1 MIKRLFDITVSFTA
15 LIFLGW
21 LIVVLCIAASI
32 STVQNG
38 LFMQKRIGRYGRPF
52 RIFKI
57 RSMKNTAS
65 GKQVTAF
72 GRFLR
77 KYKFDELPQLLNV
90 LFGTMSF
97 VGPRPDL
104 PGYYDKLTGTDRDV
118 LTLRP
123 GITGPASI
131 KYANEEA
138 ILASVANP
146 DVYNDTVIFPDKV
159 RINKN
164 YLRHQSLFLDIKIMF
179 YTVLGKKLEEDYFN

>member
-1 MIKRLFDITVSFTA
+1 MIKRLFDITVSFIA
-15 LIFLGW
+15 LIVLGW
-21 LIVVLCIAASI
+21 LIVVLFVAASV
-32 STVQNG
+32 STGQNG
-38 LFMQKRIGRYGRPF
+38 LFIQERIGRYGRPF
-52 RIFKI
+52 SILKV
-57 RSMKNTAS
+57 RSMKDTAN
-65 GKQVTAF
+65 GKQVTPF

-77 KYKFDELPQLLNV
+77 KYKLDELPQLFNV

-118 LTLRP
+118 LALRP

-138 ILASVANP
+138 ILANMTNP
-146 DVYNDTVIFPDKV
+146 ETYNDIVIFPDKV

-164 YLRHQSLFLDIKIMF
+164 YLLHQSLFLDIKIML

>member
-1 MIKRLFDITVSFTA
+1 MIKRLFDITVSFVA
-15 LIFLGW
+15 LIVLGW
-21 LIVVLCIAASI
+21 LIVVLFVAASV
-32 STVQNG
+32 STGQNG
-38 LFMQKRIGRYGRPF
+38 LFIQERIGRYGRHF
-52 RIFKI
+52 RIFKV
-57 RSMKNTAS
+57 RSMKDTGK
-65 GKQVTAF
+65 GKQVTSF

-77 KYKFDELPQLLNV
+77 KYKLDELPQLFNV

-118 LTLRP
+118 LALRP

-131 KYANEEA
+131 KYASEEA
-138 ILASVANP
+138 ILANMTDP
-146 DVYNDTVIFPDKV
+146 ETYNDTVIFPDKV

-164 YLRHQSLFLDIKIMF
+164 YLLHQSLFLDIKIML

>member
-21 LIVVLCIAASI
+21 LIVVLFIVASI
-32 STVQNG
+32 STGQNG
-38 LFMQKRIGRYGRPF
+38 LFIQKRIGRYGRPF
-52 RIFKI
+52 SIFKV
-57 RSMKNTAS
+57 RSMKDTAN
-65 GKQVTAF
+65 GKQVTSF

-77 KYKFDELPQLLNV
+77 KYKLDELPQLFNV

-104 PGYYDKLTGTDRDV
+104 PGYYDQLTGTDRDV

-138 ILASVANP
+138 ILAAVTNP
-146 DVYNDTVIFPDKV
+146 EIYNDTVIFPDKV

-164 YLRHQSLFLDIKIMF
+164 YLVHQSLFLDIKIMF